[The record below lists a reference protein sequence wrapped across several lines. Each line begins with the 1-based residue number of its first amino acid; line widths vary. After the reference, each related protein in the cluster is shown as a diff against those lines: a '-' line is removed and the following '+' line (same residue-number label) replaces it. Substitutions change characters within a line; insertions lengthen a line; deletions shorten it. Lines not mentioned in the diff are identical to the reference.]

1 MSYVRHENN
10 PFLPDMHLTI
20 KNRRVQVS
28 PMGKDN
34 NVLLNRDTGELF
46 GTHVTTFKPVDGEQF
61 IKLFTANIG
70 LTFDLTSAGIKAF
83 TVLMWT
89 VQHRAIGKDQVILDM
104 LTLADFVKFHQDD
117 KKPLRLSESTFK
129 RGLTELS
136 KAQIIAK
143 TLRQGMYWI
152 NPNFV
157 FNGDRIAF
165 TTVIQRQRKTEE
177 QEERE
182 RLENELGQQRIDG
195 I

>member
-34 NVLLNRDTGELF
+34 NVLMNRDTGELF
-46 GTHVTTFKPVDGEQF
+46 GTHVTTFKPVDGAQF

-117 KKPLRLSESTFK
+117 NKPLRLSESTFK